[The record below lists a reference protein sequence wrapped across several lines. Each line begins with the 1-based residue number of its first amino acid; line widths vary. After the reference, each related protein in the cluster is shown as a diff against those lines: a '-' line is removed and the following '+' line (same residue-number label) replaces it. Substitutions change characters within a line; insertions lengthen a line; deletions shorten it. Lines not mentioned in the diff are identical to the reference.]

1 MLTETVRISFY
12 RTKRCGYYDHRTH
25 RFGDLPDTFRQMHL
39 WSQGLA
45 LSLTKIS
52 NPQPDSEL
60 LPTYLM
66 DIQKLG
72 DEWMFALWIQTP
84 DHEGT
89 VASISINS
97 VVGQPK
103 VHENALEPLTLAG
116 FPAYF
121 WCSPKQGLF
130 ATIGFQGQ
138 KAGRLE
144 MEKYFLDFLACLSS
158 HVVLES
164 DSAGV
169 ERIIGYR
176 QTPSDEPAPVRP
188 YFSIAPITNPGEIEV
203 IKSRRSEIRKVI
215 RKAHLRT
222 DKVIDRDLYG
232 NLIRFL
238 RGSASNDVET
248 ASKTVF
254 VELEYT
260 PSADELAAMIETEL
274 AATHS
279 GWDDMGF
286 VLKGEASSPY
296 WLARSRASSTFE
308 FEIKRV
314 ERVPTLASVAAAF
327 SKARD
332 EIIALVKN

>member
-12 RTKRCGYYDHRTH
+12 RTKRCGYYEHRTH
-25 RFGDLPDTFRQMHL
+25 CFGDLGDTFRQLHR

-52 NPQPDSEL
+52 DPPPESDL

-66 DIQKLG
+66 DIQQVG

-89 VASISINS
+89 VASISMNS
-97 VVGQPK
+97 VVGQPR

-121 WCSPKQGLF
+121 WCSPQKGLF

-144 MEKYFLDFLACLSS
+144 MEKYFSDFLACLTS
-158 HVVLES
+158 HVVVEKEPG
-164 DSAGV
+164 GV
-169 ERIIGYR
+169 ERVVGYR
-176 QTPSDEPAPVRP
+176 NAQTDEVAAVRP
-188 YFSIAPITNPGEIEV
+188 LFSIAPITNPGEIEV
-203 IKSRRSEIRKVI
+203 IKKRQAEIKKVI

-222 DKVIDRDLYG
+222 DKVIDKDFFGSLV
-232 NLIRFL
+232 RFL
-238 RGSASNDVET
+238 GGSTTNNVET
-248 ASKTVF
+248 ASKTVL

-260 PSADELAAMIETEL
+260 PGADELATMIETEL
-274 AATHS
+274 SASHS

-286 VLKGEASSPY
+286 VLRGEAASPY
-296 WLARSRASSTFE
+296 WLGRSRASDTFE
-308 FEIKRV
+308 FEVKRV
-314 ERVPTLASVAAAF
+314 ERVPTLTSVAEAF

-332 EIIALVKN
+332 EILALVKS